1 MARDVEAAVRDVAV
15 AHGQMSAEAAA
26 AFVARLKADGR
37 YQADVY

>member
-1 MARDVEAAVRDVAV
+1 MD
-15 AHGQMSAEAAA
+15 MSAEAAA